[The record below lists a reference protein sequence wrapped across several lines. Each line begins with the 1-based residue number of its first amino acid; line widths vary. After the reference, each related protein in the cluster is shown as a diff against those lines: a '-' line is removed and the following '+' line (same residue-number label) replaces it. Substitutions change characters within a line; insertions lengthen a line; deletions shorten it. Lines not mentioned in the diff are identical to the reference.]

1 MDKDAYVNE
10 IKKGLQDLPDSDEW
24 MEELESH
31 ISQAFAHYLNE
42 GKTEKEAMM
51 RIWHEVGSPADI
63 IHSFKKETS
72 VSPRGFLLFHFFCN
86 LSLFAAGA
94 ALTMIHVWSVHPL
107 VKAVWSGL
115 SVSVWL
121 ILGGYL
127 LYWMFIGYQAG
138 REFGFSGKRLVHHT
152 VSVSMAPNVCFMLV
166 FLFGLVPA
174 DLFQAMLTPGFV
186 LACAVATM
194 LFPACSRLGCYVG
207 RRRLA

>member
-1 MDKDAYVNE
+1 MDKDDYVNE

-31 ISQAFAHYLNE
+31 IGQAFAHYLNE

-94 ALTMIHVWSVHPL
+94 ALTIIHVGP
-107 VKAVWSGL
+107 
-115 SVSVWL
+115 
-121 ILGGYL
+121 
-127 LYWMFIGYQAG
+127 FI
-138 REFGFSGKRLVHHT
+138 RL
-152 VSVSMAPNVCFMLV
+152 
-166 FLFGLVPA
+166 
-174 DLFQAMLTPGFV
+174 
-186 LACAVATM
+186 
-194 LFPACSRLGCYVG
+194 
-207 RRRLA
+207 